1 MPAPKV
7 AILGG
12 GASGITAIKCCVEE
26 GLDVVCYERSSD
38 IGGLWRYTDEPEFGR
53 GGVMK
58 STIINSSKEISSF
71 RYRAIVFVPILL
83 VITT

>member
-12 GASGITAIKCCVEE
+12 GASGITAVKSCVEE
-26 GLDVVCYERSSD
+26 GLDVVCYERTSN

-58 STIINSSKEISSF
+58 RVLGILGAN
-71 RYRAIVFVPILL
+71 RYANTKSLTLF
-83 VITT
+83 